1 MIRAENDITLVR
13 VDDGLEGPQGPQGE
27 RGPQGEQGP
36 KGETGPQGETGADG
50 YSPTVTTGTSSDG
63 STTVTVTNKDG
74 STTTTLQDGKAR
86 TDAANAAKT
95 ATSYI
100 TDINE
105 NSGIKVGA
113 KNNAHNYVQVNSD
126 GMSIY
131 QDINNDDVRVASLGA
146 NGIVLGIDK
155 NAQTIVTA
163 DGIKIANAGGIVGVS
178 VDSSGITE
186 VATKV
191 VNVYASI
198 RKGSSYTLTLD
209 SSIASGTSLEFKVE
223 LDSYPEFGELFAITV
238 GTNKSGTL
246 SGDVRFSYTYNAT
259 NKQIKITANSGDDV
273 ILCFYRYNVSSDLP
287 LVQLNG
293 VLEFNG
299 NQQKDIKIEVG
310 TSGNWTYEKWSS
322 GIVKMYYTGTYSSA
336 FNNGNY
342 FGAYRGTS
350 QTLTYPF
357 TLASVTYANVDH
369 IAPNTGFCVL
379 STCDTTQLKFYPYNR
394 TNQTATQSNIK
405 VIAEV
410 VGRWK

>member
-13 VDDGLEGPQGPQGE
+13 VDDG
-27 RGPQGEQGP
+27 
-36 KGETGPQGETGADG
+36 ADG
-50 YSPTVTTGTSSDG
+50 YSPTVTTGTSEDG

-74 STTTTLQDGKAR
+74 STTTTLVDGTAR
-86 TDAANAAKT
+86 DDAANAAKT

-113 KNNAHNYVQVNSD
+113 KNNAHNYVQVNSN
-126 GMSIY
+126 GMSVY
-131 QDINNDDVRVASLGA
+131 QDINNSAVRVASLGA

-155 NAQTIVTA
+155 SAQTIVTA
-163 DGIKIANAGGIVGVS
+163 DGIKIANASGIVGVS

-198 RKGSSYTLTLD
+198 RQGSSYTLTLD

-223 LDSYPEFGELFAITV
+223 LDGYSEFGELFTITV
-238 GTNKSGTL
+238 GTSKSGTF
-246 SGDVRFSYTYNAT
+246 SDSVQFSYTYNAT
-259 NKQIKITANSGDDV
+259 NKQITITANSSDNV
-273 ILCFYRYNVSSDLP
+273 VLCFYRYDVTSDLP

-342 FGAYRGTS
+342 FGAYRGTA

-369 IAPNTGFCVL
+369 VAPNTGFCVL
-379 STCDTTQLKFYPYNR
+379 STYDTTQLKFYPYNR
-394 TNQTATQSNIK
+394 TNQKATQSDIK